1 VVAGHEYRTG
11 PDSAHDGKL
20 PVNGNFVP
28 ASALVLRLAQ
38 SRWVDVVA
46 EKGNDDARRLSP
58 QSRVFSEEV

>member
-1 VVAGHEYRTG
+1 
-11 PDSAHDGKL
+11 
-20 PVNGNFVP
+20 
-28 ASALVLRLAQ
+28 VLRLAQ